1 MNKAAA
7 YIGYCL
13 KDYESTAYFLSEA
26 HGGGVRSKLSSIMN
40 PE

>member
-7 YIGYCL
+7 YINYRL
-13 KDYESTAYFLSEA
+13 NNYDSTAYHLSEA
-26 HGGGVRSKLSSIMN
+26 HGGGIRSKISLAMN